1 MVFDK
6 YHDEDLYVCN
16 IKMDLRE
23 AVWKDVNKIK
33 AA

>member
-1 MVFDK
+1 MPLPYLKMVFDK

-23 AVWKDVNKIK
+23 AV
-33 AA
+33 